1 MRTYNLVILVLF
13 LVAALIAPF
22 FLRGPDG
29 QPLMT
34 LDDFIE
40 VPSPSVSINPPQVY
54 RWQDEHGVWQFG
66 DDPPAGVEAQEIEI
80 RDKITRVKADWIEQL
95 EAVQAAGKPTGSG
108 TATGDMPSLV
118 DIYSGEAL
126 EQAKHAAELMGEHYK
141 ANAEALEQAHN

>member
-1 MRTYNLVILVLF
+1 
-13 LVAALIAPF
+13 
-22 FLRGPDG
+22 
-29 QPLMT
+29 MT